1 LIVSNAL
8 ADLRNRVLIY
18 TYQTVVVPVP
28 KVISSFSL
36 LCPSEAGIQRHFF
49 EIVVMYVGRSSLAT

>member
-1 LIVSNAL
+1 VVDRVNVL
-8 ADLRNRVLIY
+8 ADLRNRVLIH
-18 TYQTVVVPVP
+18 TYQTVVVAVP

-49 EIVVMYVGRSSLAT
+49 EIVVI